1 MSFVS
6 VLVTLVFVAV
16 ALVVSYTQRLDL
28 ERDLVVGAVRALI
41 QLLAM
46 GYVLDVV
53 FRLASWPLIALV
65 LAAMAGVAVQN
76 AGQRGAG
83 LPRRFLPPAVGIVF
97 AEAVTLALLLILRLI
112 PAEARYVIP
121 ISGMIMGNSMVASGL
136 VVNRL
141 KAEMRARRGEVLSA
155 LALGASPRLAAQI
168 PLRESVRAGMIPTVD
183 ALKTVGLVQLPG
195 MMTGLLIAGASPLQ
209 AVRYQILVMFMLST
223 STGVASMLSGFL
235 AYRQFFNAAE
245 QLVLP
250 AEAAPAG
257 GERGGAAR

>member
-1 MSFVS
+1 MSWIS

-16 ALVVSYTQRLDL
+16 ALVVSYLQRLDL
-28 ERDLVVGAVRALI
+28 ERDLTVGAVRALL

-46 GYVLDVV
+46 GYVLEFV
-53 FRLASWPLIALV
+53 FRLASWPLILLV

-83 LPRRFLPPAVGIVF
+83 LPQRFLPPGVGIVV
-97 AEAVTLALLLILRLI
+97 AEAVTLALLLLLGLI
-112 PAEARYVIP
+112 PGEARYVIP
-121 ISGMIMGNSMVASGL
+121 ISGMIIGNSMVASGL
-136 VVNRL
+136 VLNRL
-141 KAEMRARRGEVLSA
+141 KAEMRGRRGEVLSA
-155 LALGASPRLAAQI
+155 LALGAPPRLAAAV

-183 ALKTVGLVQLPG
+183 SLKTVGIVQLPG

-223 STGVASMLSGFL
+223 SVGVASILTGLL

-250 AEAAPAG
+250 AEAEAAPRGAG
-257 GERGGAAR
+257 RR